1 MPKLSANLTFLF
13 TEVPFLE
20 RFEAAA
26 KAGFKAVEF
35 AFAYEFPLADVV
47 ERVRAAG
54 VQVVLINAPPGDWQ
68 AGERGTGS
76 LPAREHE
83 FAAGVSR
90 ALRFAKA
97 LECPRIHVM
106 AGCVPLDEDAEAY
119 AKQRALQ
126 RAIFVRNLRFACEE
140 AQGYGVTLLL
150 EALNPFDV
158 PNYLY
163 STQAEAHA
171 LRDEVNA
178 PNLKVQMDLY
188 HTQMVEGG
196 LSEKLHR
203 YIAKVGHIQIAGV
216 PGRHEPDLG
225 EINYGYLLRVI
236 DELGY
241 EGYVGCE
248 YVPRNSTLAGLSW
261 RDRLLNSRATLH
273 AIHT

>member
-1 MPKLSANLTFLF
+1 MPKLAANLTFLF
-13 TEVPFLE
+13 TEAPFLE

-54 VQVVLINAPPGDWQ
+54 VQVVLINAPPGDWA

-97 LECPRIHVM
+97 LDCPRIHVM
-106 AGCVPLDEDAEAY
+106 AGCVPPDADAEAH

-126 RAIFVRNLRFACEE
+126 RAIFLRNLRFACEE
-140 AQGYGVTLLL
+140 AQGYGITLLL
-150 EALNPFDV
+150 EALNPVDV

-163 STQAEAHA
+163 ATQAEAHA
-171 LRDEVNA
+171 LRDEVGA
-178 PNLKVQMDLY
+178 ANLKVQMDLY

-196 LSEKLHR
+196 LAEKLRR
-203 YIAKVGHIQIAGV
+203 YFPNVGHIQIAGV
-216 PGRHEPDLG
+216 PGRHEPDIG
-225 EINYGYLLRVI
+225 EINYGYLFRLI

-241 EGYVGCE
+241 DGYIGCE
-248 YVPRNSTLAGLSW
+248 YVPQSNTLAGLGW
-261 RDRLLNSRATLH
+261 RDRLLNSRATLY
-273 AIHT
+273 AIH